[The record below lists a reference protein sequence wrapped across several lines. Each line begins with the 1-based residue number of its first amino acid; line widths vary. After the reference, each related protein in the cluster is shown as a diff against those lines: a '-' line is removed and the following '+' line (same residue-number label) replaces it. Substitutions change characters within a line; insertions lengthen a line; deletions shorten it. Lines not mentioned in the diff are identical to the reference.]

1 MSIDGRGQRA
11 VGLLEKGPLTAFIAN
26 GIQPDQGVGL
36 RPMALLTRKGVPP
49 TQRGLEHDRG
59 KKPSPRR

>member
-26 GIQPDQGVGL
+26 GIQPDQGVGFAAHGAIDPQG
-36 RPMALLTRKGVPP
+36 RAPYTARAGA
-49 TQRGLEHDRG
+49 
-59 KKPSPRR
+59 